1 MIDRSPPSIGVD
13 VAAGADYTQDP
24 SLKLRIDYADAIS
37 PPWLGSNSL
46 ASNWVCVTRGSA
58 CTPGGDPVM
67 ACSAPSAWA
76 RQATFNCIASNTATS
91 DGRWYFCAMAA
102 DAAVPDN
109 PNGTNQFANAFSN
122 RANLSPVGCDSVLV
136 DRTAPAVTATAS
148 DATPT
153 VGTLVRLTSATTD
166 AGSGIDASS
175 YSWDFGDNTQR
186 ATGTTATHTY
196 TAPGTYR
203 ASATVRDRA
212 GDTAQGFVTITVG
225 KDGGGTGGGGDQ
237 GTVGVTPTVRPVTV
251 TQVSDRAGGG
261 GARAVAVGGADVVV
275 PKRYKIKRRN
285 SLLLGVTTNAAGTL
299 AVRLA
304 RGATVVASR
313 SASSRAPARTGCR
326 SGSRA
331 SCAPASTRSRSASG
345 RQAAG
350 CTASRFPSS

>member
-1 MIDRSPPSIGVD
+1 M
-13 VAAGADYTQDP
+13 
-24 SLKLRIDYADAIS
+24 
-37 PPWLGSNSL
+37 
-46 ASNWVCVTRGSA
+46 CVTRGSA

-261 GARAVAVGGADVVV
+261 GAGAVAVGGADVVV

-285 SLLLGVTTNAAGTL
+285 SLLLGVTTQRRRHARRRARTRRHRGRV
-299 AVRLA
+299 AV
-304 RGATVVASR
+304 GPVP
-313 SASSRAPARTGCR
+313 RAPARTGCR